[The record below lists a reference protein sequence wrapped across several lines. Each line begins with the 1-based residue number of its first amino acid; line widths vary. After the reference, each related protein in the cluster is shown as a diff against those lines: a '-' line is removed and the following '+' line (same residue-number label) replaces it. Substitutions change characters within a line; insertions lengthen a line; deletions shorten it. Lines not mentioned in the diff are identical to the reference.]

1 MQIKL
6 AGVGGAL
13 ESMDHDLGDGLVA
26 EMHRARSSQ
35 VEISVKPHERR
46 ATVELVR
53 RRIAP
58 VWQASVQMPGQE
70 ESAAIGIAMGQAS
83 PRSAHM
89 NSVLRGR
96 EDSQQIVG

>member
-26 EMHRARSSQ
+26 EMHRAGSRRI
-35 VEISVKPHERR
+35 EISVKPDERR
-46 ATVELVR
+46 AAVELVR

-70 ESAAIGIAMGQAS
+70 ESVAIGVPMGQAP

-89 NSVLRGR
+89 NSVPRGR
-96 EDSQQIVG
+96 DHSHKIVG